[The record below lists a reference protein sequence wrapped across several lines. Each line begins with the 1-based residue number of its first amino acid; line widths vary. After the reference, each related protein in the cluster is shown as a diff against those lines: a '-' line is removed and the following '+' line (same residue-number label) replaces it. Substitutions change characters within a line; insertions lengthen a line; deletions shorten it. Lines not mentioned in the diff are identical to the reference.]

1 MWSWSFTFKVLPKL
15 LPAAKITFIATILGF
30 LLASILGLVFTLLKR
45 TKIRWVS
52 SITAA
57 IVEFIRRTPL
67 LIQLFFLYYTLPG
80 FNIRLPALTV
90 GIIGLG
96 LHYSTYLSEVYRAG
110 IESVEKEQWEAAKS
124 LNFTSYQ
131 TWTLVILPQ
140 AIPPVIPMMG
150 NYLITL
156 FKETP
161 LLAAISV
168 VELLQEAKI
177 IGSEYFQYL
186 EVFTLV
192 GVIFFIFS
200 YPSSL
205 LVQYLEI
212 KFKSPAE
219 KRI

>member
-15 LPAAKITFIATILGF
+15 LSAAKITFIATILGF
-30 LLASILGLVFTLLKR
+30 LLASILGLVWTLLKR
-45 TKIRWVS
+45 AKIHWIS
-52 SITAA
+52 SSTTA

-67 LIQLFFLYYTLPG
+67 LIQLFFLYYTLPS
-80 FNIRLPALTV
+80 FNIRFPALTV

-110 IESVEKEQWEAAKS
+110 IDAVEKEQWEAAKS
-124 LNFTSYQ
+124 LNFTPYQ

-140 AIPPVIPMMG
+140 AIPPIIPMMG

-168 VELLQEAKI
+168 VELLQQAKI

-192 GVIFFIFS
+192 GIIFFIFS

-219 KRI
+219 KRM